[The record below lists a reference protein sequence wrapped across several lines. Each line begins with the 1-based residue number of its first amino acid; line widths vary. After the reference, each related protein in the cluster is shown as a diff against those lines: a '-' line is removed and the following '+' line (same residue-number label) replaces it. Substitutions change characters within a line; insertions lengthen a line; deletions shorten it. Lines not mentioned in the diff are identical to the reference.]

1 MKKRVRIIAGLSFA
15 SILTA
20 SVLASCSG
28 DGTSTTTTTG
38 GATEENKILYV
49 SSNADPRNGNGTE
62 ENPYSFV
69 MAYNNATPGTTIL
82 MAGGTYEYSSR
93 LEVGKDVREDAE
105 KGTGRAGKYITVK
118 PKTSQD
124 KVVFDFSKMA
134 FNSNNRGIQ
143 VYSNYWHFKDI
154 EVTGAGDNG
163 MYIAGNHNIIE
174 NCQFYNNRDTGLQ
187 IGRAYSEYNTIDLW
201 PSYNL
206 IKNCTSFDN
215 YDAETYGENA
225 DGYAA
230 KLTVGYGNV
239 FDGCIAYRNS
249 DDGWDLFA
257 KVDSG
262 DIGTVV
268 LYNCVSFE
276 NGFLSYKNDNQE
288 DPKVGTYDT
297 LNGDGIGFKLGGSVM
312 KGNVIVENCLAFNN
326 KLHGVGDN
334 SNPGIISVKNF
345 TAFNNCAN
353 VDADGKI
360 TGERGLPDIAN
371 KSNNIDLAR
380 STNSYN
386 NYYGVLSYVNNQK
399 NFQNEGDSEYNKDAF
414 RGSTAY
420 SIFNTDYNKG
430 EIYKAFTGYED
441 ASSWHTDSVDR
452 AYSSGTEFTGMS
464 DSIFADLKPINA
476 VCDSRADLANLLSI
490 HTTYRNA
497 DGSVNMGDKVKLVD
511 PTLLKYANGNPI
523 GAQLSK
529 SSMEEY
535 THYPMFTFENSE
547 EMPFDKVKVLSAYSV
562 CEIIANKEAV
572 FQNFKLAKL
581 IAGANISW
589 SSDNENVIAI
599 DNNEEKSKSDSVF
612 STGVVSVPEN
622 DTKVKI
628 TATISAGDYETKKEF
643 EVTVKGRNQRLGSLA
658 STGTSAIRVNIYS
671 EYTEPTVYALD
682 ESAITISEFPKSLY
696 TISNSY
702 KYATDRNSKF
712 YGVDGVYT
720 SVPGVYEVTV
730 TAVLKSDASVTSS
743 MIYRVYVVDP
753 DSNINFTLNG
763 SDPNAT
769 ISLSSTGFDI
779 TGSLSNIEGSV
790 IAISSTTPITG
801 LTTAKQLLEHK
812 DANNKSDV
820 QKVKIVTD
828 EIVASFKADN
838 ETVVTGTTQYYIYY
852 AVVNGNESAKT
863 DNNPVYTSSI
873 TVMDVSTN
881 AQFYNLARYGKLD
894 AETNTNTIIYSLT
907 KDLDFTDFKWYS
919 NETVD
924 GKKVD
929 NFTGLFR
936 GNGHTIK
943 NVTVIHDEADT
954 DKGRTAT
961 TNKSVNMFFKVKN
974 GTIMDVNF
982 EDISITASTS
992 DDKQVGIVGEL
1003 QGGYISNVHV
1013 KRVSACGKESVGGI
1027 VGQITGGDNYIT
1039 KCSFINPISED
1050 LSADKLAEYTE
1061 EQAQELIDKVNEKNA
1076 YQIKVANKY
1085 AGGIVGNAQ
1094 KNSDQSSVSI
1104 HISNCY
1110 ANGIIGDGN
1119 DAAGN
1124 MALILG
1130 RVKNDSSTYLTEITQ
1145 CVAYGFVISKG
1156 QYTAGIVGDFDNGQ
1170 GTVKINRCLADV
1182 EFIYQGKYL
1191 NATVDFLENAECQ
1204 NYAHKNSNPIVGRS
1218 VSSDGIYET
1227 SANLGSWTEYYS
1239 TYIFSN
1245 SLVFDLSDT
1254 EDDIILFELDQTYAQ
1269 NILELDF
1276 DNIWK
1281 FENGKVSMR

>member
-1 MKKRVRIIAGLSFA
+1 MKKSFKAIIGLSFA
-15 SILTA
+15 SAMVATTL
-20 SVLASCSG
+20 VSCG
-28 DGTSTTTTTG
+28 GNNTETG
-38 GATEENKILYV
+38 PVIYV
-49 SSNADPRNGNGTE
+49 SADADPRTGEGTE
-62 ENPYSFV
+62 KNPYSFV
-69 MAYNNATPGTTIL
+69 SAYTNATPGTTIL
-82 MAGGTYEYSSR
+82 LEAGTYKYTSR
-93 LEVGKDVREDAE
+93 LEVGKDVREDAD
-105 KGTGRAGKYITVK
+105 KGTGKAGKYITVK
-118 PKTSQD
+118 PKTD
-124 KVVFDFSKMA
+124 DARVIFDFSGMN

-143 VYSNYWHFKDI
+143 VYSNYWYFKNI

-163 MYIAGNHNIIE
+163 MYIAGNHNIVE

-215 YDAETYGENA
+215 YDAETFGENA

-386 NYYGVLSYVNNQK
+386 NYYGILSYVNNQK
-399 NFQNEGDSEYNKDAF
+399 NFSDDGDSEYNKDAF

-430 EIYKAFTGYED
+430 EVYRAFTGYED
-441 ASSWHTDSVDR
+441 ASSWHTDKVDT
-452 AYSSGTEFTGMS
+452 AYSLGTEFTGMS

-476 VCDSRADLANLLSI
+476 VCNSRADLSSLLNI

-497 DGSVNMGDKVKLVD
+497 DGSINMGDKVKLVD
-511 PTLLKYANGNPI
+511 ATLLKYANGNPI

-529 SSMEEY
+529 SSDAEY
-535 THYPMFTFENSE
+535 NHYPMFTFVNSE
-547 EMPFDKVKVLSAYSV
+547 EMPFDKVKVLAAYSV
-562 CEIIANKEAV
+562 CEIIANKDAV

-589 SSDNENVIAI
+589 SSDNESVIAI

-612 STGVVSVPEN
+612 STGVVSVPDK
-622 DTKVKI
+622 DTKVKLTASI
-628 TATISAGDYETKKEF
+628 TAGEYETKKVF
-643 EVTVKGRNQRLGSLA
+643 EVTVKGRNQRLGALA
-658 STGTSAIRVNIYS
+658 STGTKAIRVNIYG
-671 EYTEPTVYALD
+671 EYTAPTVYALD
-682 ESAITISEFPKSLY
+682 DSAITVSEFPASQY
-696 TISNSY
+696 TLTNTY
-702 KYATDRNSKF
+702 KYQTDRNSKA
-712 YGVDGVYT
+712 YVIDGVYT
-720 SVPGVYEVTV
+720 SVAGVYEVTA
-730 TAVLKSDASVTSS
+730 TATLKSDPTVKSS
-743 MIYRVYVVDP
+743 MVYRVYVVDP
-753 DSNINFTLNG
+753 DSNIDFTLN
-763 SDPNAT
+763 DENKPNAS

-790 IAISSTTPITG
+790 IAVTSPTEITG
-801 LTTAKQLLEHK
+801 LTKAKDLLAY
-812 DANNKSDV
+812 DGV

-838 ETVVTGTTQYYIYY
+838 STLVDGDVQYYIYY

-863 DNNPVYTSSI
+863 EDNPVYSSSI
-873 TVMDVSTN
+873 TVKNVSSE
-881 AQFYNLARYGKLD
+881 QDFFNLARYGKL
-894 AETNTNTIIYSLT
+894 ENEGSNNTIIYSLT
-907 KDLDFTDFKWYS
+907 KDLDYSDFTWS
-919 NETVD
+919 SSETID
-924 GKKVD
+924 SKKVD

-936 GNGHTIK
+936 GNNHTIK
-943 NVTVIHDEADT
+943 NVTITHDDGAS
-954 DKGRTAT
+954 
-961 TNKSVNMFFKVKN
+961 NKSVNMFFKIKN
-974 GTIMDVNF
+974 GTVMDVNF
-982 EDISITASTS
+982 TDISITGGT
-992 DDKQVGIVGEL
+992 DDKQIGIIGEL
-1003 QGGYISNVHV
+1003 QGGYVSNV
-1013 KRVSACGKESVGGI
+1013 RAERINASGKESVGGI
-1027 VGQITGGDNYIT
+1027 IGQITGGDNYIT
-1039 KCSFINPISED
+1039 RCSFVNPISSD
-1050 LSADKLAEYTE
+1050 LSEDKLAEYTP
-1061 EQAQELIDKVNEKNA
+1061 EQATELIAKVNEKNQ
-1076 YQIKVANKY
+1076 YKISVKNKY
-1085 AGGIVGNAQ
+1085 AGGIIGNAQ
-1094 KNSDQSSVSI
+1094 KNSDQDSVTLYI
-1104 HISNCY
+1104 DNCY
-1110 ANGIIGDGN
+1110 ASGIIGDGN

-1124 MALILG
+1124 MGLILG
-1130 RVKNDSSTYLTEITQ
+1130 RAKNDTDTYIINISK
-1145 CVAYGFVISKG
+1145 CVAYGIVMSKG

-1170 GTVKINRCLADV
+1170 GYVTIKECLSDV
-1182 EFIYQGKYL
+1182 SFIYEGKYL
-1191 NATVDFLENAECQ
+1191 NAEVEFLKSQDCQ
-1204 NYAHKNSNPIVGRS
+1204 NYAHKNSNPIVGRA
-1218 VSSDGIYET
+1218 VSSDGVYET
-1227 SANLGSWTEYYS
+1227 GANLGSWTEYYT

-1254 EDDIILFELDQTYAQ
+1254 ENGVVLFELTEAYVK
-1269 NILELDF
+1269 NILGLDF
-1276 DNIWK
+1276 TNIWK
-1281 FENGKVSMR
+1281 FEDGKISLR